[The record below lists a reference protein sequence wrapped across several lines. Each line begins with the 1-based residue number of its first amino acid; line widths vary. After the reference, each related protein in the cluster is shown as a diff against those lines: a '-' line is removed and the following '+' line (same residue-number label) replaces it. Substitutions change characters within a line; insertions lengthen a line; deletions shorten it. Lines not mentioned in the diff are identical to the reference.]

1 MIARTLALTTLMLAT
16 SGTALARDPEQ
27 LSRWAE
33 EGKMRAEKMRGLLFL
48 HDVPVELMSRAK
60 IEDEI
65 LLMVDRDMPPAYR
78 KQIDLGYKAF
88 GLVPPDSDVLNDMIK
103 LVVSQAGGF
112 YDPEAKHVILP
123 DDLEEFMGEMV
134 GEVVAGVDGFM
145 DPMMRNILTHEFTH
159 ALQDQHHDLNAMMGM
174 AMDDDDVKL
183 ALTALVEG
191 DATLI
196 GTGAMMDEGGD
207 MTNLLKQ
214 DPAAMGA
221 MMGAGGGMMGAEANA
236 MPAILKETLIFPYVY
251 GYILVTTMVQDGGF
265 ARIDKAFSDP
275 PLSTEQLLHIEKYL
289 GEERDDPI
297 EITLPDMNLAELGWQ
312 PVGQNTM
319 GEFQTRVLLGSSPD
333 AIEAAKGWDGDRFQ
347 VWEHEDGRLALAWI
361 SVWDTAAD
369 AKQFAEELAYH
380 EGKRFT
386 GEAGKTKSTNEHG
399 RYELAVG
406 DENDLSWVT
415 VEGDMVVL
423 TRGFPADSVGAVE
436 SSIRGL
442 STKTI
447 KTWASVKAAAE
458 AWNAEHADATEV
470 PVP

>member
-1 MIARTLALTTLMLAT
+1 MIARTIALATLMLAT
-16 SGTALARDPEQ
+16 CGTALARDPEQ

-33 EGKMRAEKMRGLLFL
+33 EGKVRAEKMRGLLFL

-60 IEDEI
+60 IETEI
-65 LLMVDRDMPPAYR
+65 LEMVDRDMPPEYR
-78 KQIDLGYKAF
+78 RQIDLSYKAF
-88 GLVPPDSDVLNDMIK
+88 GLVPMDSDVLNDMIK

-123 DDLEEFMGEMV
+123 NDLEEFMGEMV
-134 GEVVAGVDGFM
+134 GEMLAGAEGFM

-159 ALQDQHHDLNAMMGM
+159 ALQDQHHDLNTMMGM

-196 GTGAMMDEGGD
+196 GTGAMMDEAGD
-207 MTNLLKQ
+207 MTGLLKQ

-265 ARIDKAFSDP
+265 ARVDKAFVDP
-275 PLSTEQLLHIEKYL
+275 PLSTEQVLHIEKYL
-289 GEERDDPI
+289 GEQRDEPI
-297 EITLPDMNLAELGWQ
+297 EITLPAVNLIEFGWHS
-312 PVGQNTM
+312 VGQNSM
-319 GEFQTRVLLGSSPD
+319 GEFQTRVMLGNSPD
-333 AIEAAKGWDGDRFQ
+333 AIVAAEGWDGDRYQ
-347 VWEHEDGRLALAWI
+347 VWQHDDGRLAVAWI
-361 SVWDTAAD
+361 SVWDSDAD
-369 AKQFAEELAYH
+369 ARQFAEELIYH

-386 GEAGKTKSTNEHG
+386 GDAGKTRSTNANG

-406 DENDLSWVT
+406 GEDDLSWAT
-415 VEGDMVVL
+415 VEGDTVVL
-423 TRGFPADSVGAVE
+423 TRGFPADTVGAIE
-436 SSIRGL
+436 GSIRGL

-447 KTWASVKAAAE
+447 KTWESVKAASE
-458 AWNAEHADATEV
+458 AWNAQHEAEAEV

>member
-33 EGKMRAEKMRGLLFL
+33 EGKVRAEKMRGLLFL
-48 HDVPVELMSRAK
+48 RDVPVELMSREQ
-60 IEDEI
+60 IEGEI
-65 LLMVDRDMPPAYR
+65 LEMVDRDLPPAYR

-88 GLVPPDSDVLNDMIK
+88 GLVPQDSDVLNDMIK

-134 GEVVAGVDGFM
+134 GEMVAGVPDFM

-159 ALQDQHHDLNAMMGM
+159 ALQDQHHDLNTIMGM
-174 AMDDDDVKL
+174 AMHDDDVML

-196 GTGAMMDEGGD
+196 GTGAMMDEAGD
-207 MTNLLKQ
+207 MTELLKQ
-214 DPAAMGA
+214 DPAGMAS

-236 MPAILKETLIFPYVY
+236 MPAILKETLVFPYVY

-265 ARIDKAFSDP
+265 ARIDAAFDDP

-289 GEERDDPI
+289 GEERDEPI
-297 EITLPDMNLAELGWQ
+297 EITLPELNLAELGWEA
-312 PVGQNTM
+312 VGQNTM

-333 AIEAAKGWDGDRFQ
+333 AIVAAEGWDGDRFQ
-347 VWEHEDGRLALAWI
+347 IWQHDDGRLAVAWI
-361 SVWDTAAD
+361 SVWDSDAD
-369 AKQFAEELAYH
+369 ARQFAEELVYH
-380 EGKRFT
+380 EGKRFE
-386 GEAGKTKSTNEHG
+386 GEAGNTKSTNANG

-406 DENDLSWVT
+406 GELDLSWVT
-415 VEGDMVVL
+415 VEGDTVVF
-423 TRGFPADSVGAVE
+423 TRGFPADTVGAVE
-436 SSIRGL
+436 TSIRGL
-442 STKTI
+442 STKAV
-447 KTWASVKAAAE
+447 KTWASVQAASE
-458 AWNAEHADATEV
+458 AWNAEHATDVEL

>member
-1 MIARTLALTTLMLAT
+1 MIARTLALASIILTTC
-16 SGTALARDPEQ
+16 GTALARDPEQ

-33 EGKMRAEKMRGLLFL
+33 EGKARAEKMRGLLFL
-48 HDVPVELMSRAK
+48 RDVPVELMSRAE
-60 IEDEI
+60 IEQEI
-65 LLMVDRDMPPAYR
+65 LEIVDRDMPPEWR
-78 KQIDLGYKAF
+78 VQIDRGYKAF
-88 GLVPPDSDVLNDMIK
+88 GLVPMDSDVLNDMIK

-123 DDLEEFMGEMV
+123 DDLEEFMGQMV
-134 GEVVAGVDGFM
+134 GQMAAGAPGFM

-159 ALQDQHHDLNAMMGM
+159 ALQDQHHDLNMIMGL

-196 GTGAMMDEGGD
+196 GTGAMMDAGGD
-207 MTNLLKQ
+207 MTQLLKQ

-236 MPAILKETLIFPYVY
+236 MPAILKETLIFPYVH
-251 GYILVTTMVQDGGF
+251 GYVLVATMVQDGGF
-265 ARIDKAFSDP
+265 ERVDAAFDDP

-289 GEERDDPI
+289 GEQRDEPV
-297 EITLPDMNLAELGWQ
+297 EITLPTVNLAELGWK
-312 PVGQNTM
+312 PVAQNTF
-319 GEFQTRVLLGSSPD
+319 GEFQTRVLLGNSPD
-333 AIEAAKGWDGDRFQ
+333 AIMAAEGWDGDRFQ
-347 VWEHEDGRLALAWI
+347 VWEHEDGRLAAAWI
-361 SVWDTAAD
+361 SVWDSDAD

-380 EGKRFT
+380 EGKRFE
-386 GEAGKTKSTNEHG
+386 GDAARQKRRDEQG
-399 RYELAVG
+399 RLEIAVG
-406 DENDLSWVT
+406 SRQDLSWVT
-415 VEGDMVVL
+415 IEGDTVLL
-423 TRGFPADSVGAVE
+423 TRGFPADTAGVVE

-442 STKTI
+442 STRSI

-458 AWNAEHADATEV
+458 AGEQLEV

>member
-1 MIARTLALTTLMLAT
+1 MIARTLALATLILSA

-33 EGKMRAEKMRGLLFL
+33 EGKVRAEKMRGLLFL
-48 HDVPVELMSRAK
+48 NDVPVELMSRAK

-65 LLMVDRDMPPAYR
+65 LAMVDRDMPPAYR

-88 GLVPPDSDVLNDMIK
+88 GLVPQDSDVLNDMIK

-134 GEVVAGVDGFM
+134 AGADGFM

-159 ALQDQHHDLNAMMGM
+159 ALQDQHFDLNTIMGM

-251 GYILVTTMVQDGGF
+251 GYILITTMVQDGGF
-265 ARIDKAFSDP
+265 ARIDAAFSDP

-297 EITLPDMNLAELGWQ
+297 EITLPAVNLGELGWQ

-347 VWEHEDGRLALAWI
+347 VWEHEDGRLGVAWI
-361 SVWDTAAD
+361 SVWDTEAD

-380 EGKRFT
+380 EGKRFA
-386 GEAGKTKSTNEHG
+386 GEAGKTKSTNENG

-406 DENDLSWVT
+406 DERDVSWVT
-415 VEGDMVVL
+415 VEGDTVVL
-423 TRGFPADSVGAVE
+423 TRGFPADTVGAVE
-436 SSIRGL
+436 STVRGL

-447 KTWASVKAAAE
+447 KTWASVKAASE
-458 AWNAEHADATEV
+458 AWNAEHADAAEV